1 MQEAIKAELSEAEA
15 VELLVAVGCFLGMS
29 KVLIMLGLEPE
40 EMPVT
45 VIPTPGA

>member
-1 MQEAIKAELSEAEA
+1 MALG
-15 VELLVAVGCFLGMS
+15 VGCFLGMS

-45 VIPTPGA
+45 VVPTPGS